1 MNVFQVKN
9 AIIKTECADY
19 VYSGLFCSEPIM
31 SKDVKGKIVDNYIV
45 FSRSGDCKFIS
56 APECVFGIY
65 TVVEESAYVN
75 DSISK
80 EFSEHI
86 YEEKFADDESMRQ
99 ARERYL
105 EVFPKVRDMYQQEKE
120 VDASILVEYVESL
133 RILSGDILFSFYK
146 KLFPFFFDWTKTFM

>member
-86 YEEKFADDESMRQ
+86 YEEKFADELKDI
-99 ARERYL
+99 AT
-105 EVFPKVRDMYQQEKE
+105 
-120 VDASILVEYVESL
+120 SL
-133 RILSGDILFSFYK
+133 KIEYK
-146 KLFPFFFDWTKTFM
+146 KEFSREDIIINIINSLNKL